1 MIKNNLS
8 YDNFPFEYKLQC
20 PILKT
25 ILCYFISHDKKSFI
39 LLFLTY
45 ELTGQTS
52 NNYL

>member
-25 ILCYFISHDKKSFI
+25 ILCYFISHDKKTFYFVISYIRIDWSDFK
-39 LLFLTY
+39 
-45 ELTGQTS
+45 
-52 NNYL
+52 